1 MYNKTVLNLYINYMD
16 KTISSFQ
23 EQNEEQQN
31 KTVYEHKI
39 YDEDYGWMTQSD
51 IVKELNRLSKEG
63 WSIVSSNI
71 YTANCI
77 SIILE
82 RLIKT

>member
-1 MYNKTVLNLYINYMD
+1 MD
-16 KTISSFQ
+16 KTLKESSFQ

-51 IVKELNRLSKEG
+51 IVEELNRLSKEG

-71 YTANCI
+71 YTVNRMSDTQNCI
-77 SIILE
+77 SVILK
-82 RLIKT
+82 RPIKT

>member
-1 MYNKTVLNLYINYMD
+1 MD
-16 KTISSFQ
+16 KTLKESSFQ

-39 YDEDYGWMTQSD
+39 YDEDYGWRTQSK
-51 IVKELNRLSKEG
+51 IVDELNILSKEG

-71 YTANCI
+71 YTVNSIHGPQNCI
-77 SIILE
+77 SVILE
-82 RLIKT
+82 RPIKT

>member
-1 MYNKTVLNLYINYMD
+1 MD
-16 KTISSFQ
+16 KTLKESFFQ

-63 WSIVSSNI
+63 WRIVSSNI
-71 YTANCI
+71 YTANRISGPQNCI

-82 RLIKT
+82 RPIKT

>member
-1 MYNKTVLNLYINYMD
+1 MD
-16 KTISSFQ
+16 KTLKESSFQ

-39 YDEDYGWMTQSD
+39 YDEDYGWRTQSK
-51 IVKELNRLSKEG
+51 IVDMLNRLSKEG

-71 YTANCI
+71 YTVNRI
-77 SIILE
+77 SGPQYYISVILE
-82 RLIKT
+82 RPIKT

>member
-1 MYNKTVLNLYINYMD
+1 MD
-16 KTISSFQ
+16 NTLKESSFH
-23 EQNEEQQN
+23 EQNEEHQH

-71 YTANCI
+71 YTVNRIHGPQNCI

-82 RLIKT
+82 RPIKT

>member
-1 MYNKTVLNLYINYMD
+1 MD
-16 KTISSFQ
+16 KILKESSFQ

-31 KTVYEHKI
+31 KTVYEHRI
-39 YDEDYGWMTQSD
+39 YDEDYGWRAQSK
-51 IVKELNRLSKEG
+51 IVDELNRLSKEG

-71 YTANCI
+71 YTANRIYGPQNCI

-82 RLIKT
+82 RPIKT

>member
-1 MYNKTVLNLYINYMD
+1 MD
-16 KTISSFQ
+16 KTLKESSFQ

-39 YDEDYGWMTQSD
+39 YDEDYGWMTKSK
-51 IVKELNRLSKEG
+51 IVDMLNRLSKEG

-71 YTANCI
+71 YTVNRISGPQNCI

-82 RLIKT
+82 RPIKT

>member
-1 MYNKTVLNLYINYMD
+1 MD
-16 KTISSFQ
+16 KTLKEISFQ

-31 KTVYEHKI
+31 KTVYEHRI
-39 YDEDYGWMTQSD
+39 YDEEYGWKTQSK
-51 IVKELNRLSKEG
+51 IVDMLNRLSKEG

-71 YTANCI
+71 YTVNLISGPQNCI

-82 RLIKT
+82 RPIKT

>member
-1 MYNKTVLNLYINYMD
+1 MD
-16 KTISSFQ
+16 KTLKESSFQ

-39 YDEDYGWMTQSD
+39 YDEDYGWMTQSK
-51 IVKELNRLSKEG
+51 IVDELNRLSKEG

-71 YTANCI
+71 YTVNSIHGPQNCI
-77 SIILE
+77 SVILE
-82 RLIKT
+82 RPIKT

>member
-1 MYNKTVLNLYINYMD
+1 MD
-16 KTISSFQ
+16 KTLKESSFQ

-39 YDEDYGWMTQSD
+39 YDEDYGWLTQSK
-51 IVKELNRLSKEG
+51 IVDMLNRLSKEG

-71 YTANCI
+71 YTFNRIHGPRNCI
-77 SIILE
+77 SVILE
-82 RLIKT
+82 RPIKT